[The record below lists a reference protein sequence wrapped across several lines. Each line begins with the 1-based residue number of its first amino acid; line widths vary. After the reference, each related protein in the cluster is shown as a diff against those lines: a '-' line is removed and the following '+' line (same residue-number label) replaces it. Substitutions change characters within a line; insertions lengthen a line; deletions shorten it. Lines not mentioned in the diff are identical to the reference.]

1 MTPASTRRQQLAPQA
16 GQEPAPPPL
25 DGGRPTR
32 TRKMPSKYQDFEMG
46 EARIRRTPSSD
57 DEDNDVEG
65 MMEDD
70 NHGTD
75 QRPEQSNID
84 PDNHVSGSGRTPA
97 SNETQSVRLGNVV
110 LGLRDL
116 LVDNGVDKDKAA
128 MIIGRL
134 AMDF

>member
-1 MTPASTRRQQLAPQA
+1 MRESVN
-16 GQEPAPPPL
+16 
-25 DGGRPTR
+25 DGFGAYVLKGDSGRPTR
-32 TRKMPSKYQDFEMG
+32 TKKLPGKYHDFEMG
-46 EARIRRTPSSD
+46 EARIRRQPSSD

-75 QRPEQSNID
+75 QRPEQSNINAD
-84 PDNHVSGSGRTPA
+84 SHVSGSVRTPA
-97 SNETQSVRLGNVV
+97 SNVGQSVRLGNIV

-116 LVDNGVDKDKAA
+116 LVDNGVDIDKAA

>member
-1 MTPASTRRQQLAPQA
+1 
-16 GQEPAPPPL
+16 
-25 DGGRPTR
+25 
-32 TRKMPSKYQDFEMG
+32 
-46 EARIRRTPSSD
+46 
-57 DEDNDVEG
+57 

-70 NHGTD
+70 IHGTD
-75 QRPEQSNID
+75 QRPEQSNISAD
-84 PDNHVSGSGRTPA
+84 SSVSGSGRTPV

-116 LVDNGVDKDKAA
+116 LVDNGVDGDKAA

>member
-1 MTPASTRRQQLAPQA
+1 
-16 GQEPAPPPL
+16 
-25 DGGRPTR
+25 
-32 TRKMPSKYQDFEMG
+32 MG

-70 NHGTD
+70 NHGTG
-75 QRPEQSNID
+75 QRPEQSAID
-84 PDNHVSGSGRTPA
+84 TNSPVSGSGRTPA
-97 SNETQSVRLGNVV
+97 RNETQAVRLGNVV

-116 LVDNGVDKDKAA
+116 LVDNGVDEDKAA